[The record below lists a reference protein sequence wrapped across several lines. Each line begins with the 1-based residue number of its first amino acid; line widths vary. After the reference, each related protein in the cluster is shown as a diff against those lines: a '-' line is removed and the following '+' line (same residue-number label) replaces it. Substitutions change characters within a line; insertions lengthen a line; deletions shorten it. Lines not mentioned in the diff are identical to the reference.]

1 MTEHERTQ
9 CATLAALLHAG
20 GLLGLWGFALSAIS
34 TAVLALAVRDLSFTA
49 TLGFSATLVLG
60 LLERYFAFRLRFD
73 ERLFD
78 GLARGSIVSLRSLDV
93 SLERL
98 GLRTAPPME
107 RGLDERMHA
116 TRQLM
121 HRHVVVVT
129 CQSAMFVLALMTENL
144 V

>member
-20 GLLGLWGFALSAIS
+20 ALLGLWGFALSAIS
-34 TAVLALAVRDLSFTA
+34 AAVLALVLPDLSLTA
-49 TLGFSATLVLG
+49 TLCFGGTVLLG

-78 GLARGSIVSLRSLDV
+78 GLAQGHVVSLLSLDV
-93 SLERL
+93 ALERL
-98 GLRTAPPME
+98 GLRTAPRPA

-116 TRQLM
+116 TRQLLQ
-121 HRHVVVVT
+121 RHGVLVI
-129 CQSAMFVLALMTENL
+129 CQSLMFMLALMTETL
-144 V
+144 K